1 MEVTGKITK
10 VLDVQTGTSKDGK
23 EWKKQS
29 FLVETTEQY
38 NNLYCID
45 IFGAEKVDNFAKY
58 QKVGNNV
65 KVTFNV
71 NTNEWN
77 GKYFTSLQ
85 SWRIDKV
92 DGITTPEPAPIPDNG
107 EDSLPF

>member
-1 MEVTGKITK
+1 MEITGKIVKT
-10 VLDVQTGTSKDGK
+10 LDVQTGTSKDGK

-85 SWRIDKV
+85 SWRIDKAEGV
-92 DGITTPEPAPIPDNG
+92 TTPEPAPIEDNTD
-107 EDSLPF
+107 EMPF